1 MLNQTHLSFTQ
12 HRPPLWYEGL
22 AKRGVTWGSWQPFS
36 MAVSLSFSPVAQA
49 SNSLVISFPFPT
61 HRATHMAMLI
71 QLIVGEFDF
80 FEGHHLL
87 QQLLSCEWGVR
98 VHIQPKKHR
107 ENACSLKKSHLWAC
121 VWAPPL
127 YEIKMH
133 ISFCFRDMQWF
144 QRHGLPESLG

>member
-1 MLNQTHLSFTQ
+1 MLNQTHSSFTQ
-12 HRPPLWYEGL
+12 HCPPLWYEGL
-22 AKRGVTWGSWQPFS
+22 AKRGVTWRPWQPFP
-36 MAVSLSFSPVAQA
+36 MAVSLPFSPVAQA

-61 HRATHMAMLI
+61 HRDTHMAMLI

-107 ENACSLKKSHLWAC
+107 ENACSLKNLTSGLVCGHDLCMKLKCIYHFAFGICSG
-121 VWAPPL
+121 
-127 YEIKMH
+127 
-133 ISFCFRDMQWF
+133 FTDMDF
-144 QRHGLPESLG
+144 LRA